1 MSRAGSS
8 INAGNYNEGMFA
20 IRYVALLSL
29 VVWLG
34 GMIWLGLFGTPTPEL
49 LSRFHL
55 AQYVCGFVV
64 LVCLFAIKFIGP
76 PPHGFIPRV
85 AIVVL
90 MLLIAVASGFQFN
103 GAPGALRALTALNL
117 ALGLVLLYWYVNE

>member
-1 MSRAGSS
+1 
-8 INAGNYNEGMFA
+8 MFA

-34 GMIWLGLFGTPTPEL
+34 GMIWLGLFVTPTPEIL
-49 LSRFHL
+49 GRFHL

-76 PPHGFIPRV
+76 PPHAFIPRV

-90 MLLIAVASGFQFN
+90 MQLIAVASGYQFN
-103 GAPGALRALTALNL
+103 EMIGISRALMTVNL
-117 ALGLVLLYWYVNE
+117 GLGLVLLYWYVTE